1 MVVSPQILASAEV
14 LAELARLRA
23 LVEKLA
29 KQDNAIEQAFLKKM
43 QALSELGSFY
53 ASNPLLSQL
62 AEVATPATL
71 VLTCCYAL

>member
-1 MVVSPQILASAEV
+1 MVSVVSPQVVASGEI
-14 LAELARLRA
+14 LAELVRLRA

-53 ASNPLLSQL
+53 SCNPLLSQL
-62 AEVATPATL
+62 AEV
-71 VLTCCYAL
+71 